1 MFFFF
6 FFLILFG
13 IRTRRGCAND
23 KKKRKVETLD
33 LKVIIDLFE
42 EKQDWNGAAPE
53 TNVRRENHLFTFK
66 PLLCVAVNHLRFQ
79 KESILNLASFCFG
92 NISPLFFLYTAN
104 LPQST
109 QIFLHAEWNLS
120 RICDINQFKCF
131 SNQICVEMHSHTLPR
146 TKNPV
151 SH

>member
-1 MFFFF
+1 MFCFV

-13 IRTRRGCAND
+13 IRTRLCEWQ
-23 KKKRKVETLD
+23 KKKKSGNSGF
-33 LKVIIDLFE
+33 KVIIDLFE

-53 TNVRRENHLFTFK
+53 TNVHRENHLFTFK

-92 NISPLFFLYTAN
+92 NISPFFFFYTTN

-120 RICDINQFKCF
+120 RICDINQFECF

-151 SH
+151 SY